1 MVATTH
7 TVSLQGAIGH
17 VVDVQVDLSD
27 GLIGTSL
34 VGRPDASITEARD
47 RCRAAVNN
55 SMFTWPNTRRTTIL
69 LSPADLPKRGPHFD
83 LAIAVAV
90 LAAADKNFPR
100 TSLEGAAMIGE
111 LTLDGRIRC
120 VPGVLPMTMAAAARG
135 IDTVYVPEPQTGEAA
150 MVPGM
155 RVFGI
160 RSLRQVVALL
170 NHEEVPD
177 APEVEALSGS
187 PLLSWRGEE
196 RLEDLDMADVLGM
209 ADARYAV
216 EVAAAGGHHLML
228 TGPKGSGK
236 TTLAERIPGLLPDLT
251 DDESFELTAVH
262 SLCGTL
268 PSGASRITR
277 PPFRAPHHSAS
288 RTGIL
293 GGGSGRVRPGEVSKA
308 HLGVLFLDEFPL
320 FPTDVVEALREPL
333 EAGEISISR
342 GEEDATY
349 PARAMFVFA
358 CNPCRCGAYHPYS
371 RDHQCTC
378 TEVKRREYRRK
389 ISGPIADRM
398 DITRFVEPV
407 SRQQRMAGVLP
418 FERPEPSA
426 SIRLRVAGARQ
437 RQRQRYAEHPWRL
450 NAHAPGPMLREHWP
464 LAEGAELRLET
475 EVYSGRLTR
484 RGAVRVHRVAW
495 SVADLAGIERPGVD
509 ELDVAL
515 RLRSATPLLVS
526 SLPSSRGEACTGSD
540 PT

>member
-437 RQRQRYAEHPWRL
+437 RQRQRYAEQPWRL